1 MLERCRRAQ
10 IKQKDLNLN
19 LETSPA
25 WFWPLQHCILLHRF
39 FGFFF
44 LINFEFFC
52 FEDLPDMLE
61 RCRRAQIKDK
71 HLNFNLETSPAWFW
85 PLQPCI
91 LLRRFFLL
99 LPSINFE
106 FFCFEDLP
114 DMLER
119 CRTAQIKD
127 KDLNLN
133 LETSPAWFW
142 PLQHCILLH
151 RFFGFFF

>member
-1 MLERCRRAQ
+1 MIL
-10 IKQKDLNLN
+10 
-19 LETSPA
+19 TSTTLYFVAPL
-25 WFWPLQHCILLHRF
+25 FWLL
-39 FGFFF
+39 F

-133 LETSPAWFW
+133 SETSPAWLW
-142 PLQHCILLH
+142 PLQPCILLH
-151 RFFGFFF
+151 RFLTHRMASSFNKFRVFLCWGPSRYARKV